1 MMVRRS
7 LRALVLA
14 TLTASTIAVSAQ
26 TPTVRYVYDEL
37 GRLVA
42 VIDQNGDAAV
52 YNYDAVGNLLSIT
65 RKSAGSV
72 AILEF
77 TPNSGPVGT
86 SVKLFGMGFSA
97 TPSQN
102 TVTFNGTA
110 ATVTSSTTTE
120 IVTSVPP
127 GATTGTISVT
137 TPSGS
142 ATSST
147 SFTVAASSA
156 PTISSLS
163 PTIGV
168 SGTSVTITGTNFQP
182 TTTRN
187 RVTFNVGHAQVAS
200 ATSTSIGTSVSPTS
214 TSGHI
219 TVATPYGSAV
229 SSADFFVP
237 PGTYTAADVLV
248 TDRMTAGTPKS
259 VTIGTANKIG
269 LVLFDGVSGHKVSL
283 KVSAGVVGSV
293 SIYDHHRQMIAT
305 TGSGASEAFI
315 DAITLPVTA
324 SYMVLVD
331 PSSTNTGTV
340 TLTLYDVV
348 DTTGTIAANAT
359 NVGVTTTT
367 PGQNGRLTFSGT
379 TNDRISL
386 KVSTGPSGS
395 VTILKPDGTALA
407 STSINVALTSF
418 IDTQTLAASGTYTVL
433 VDYTGTQTGTV
444 TLTMYSVP
452 ADASA
457 TITAGGSSVTL
468 GSTTPGQN
476 GAATFSGT
484 SGHRMCVWIT
494 GVSVASVTVSLKDPS
509 GATLSSQL
517 LTVLGGFIEPQTLSA
532 TGTHTIF
539 VDPAG
544 SNTGNVTLN
553 LYDTPADVTGSLTV
567 NGGGVGVTLSTPGQ
581 NGSYTF
587 SGTASQQVTVRI
599 TNSNIRT
606 PTNAVSTVT
615 VKLVRAN
622 GTVLTSTTSSGS
634 TFNLSTQTLPA
645 TETYTVV
652 IDPTNANSGSLTVA
666 VTNP

>member
-1 MMVRRS
+1 SIRAGWRSSCTPYARSMTSPLAQVSPINIRNGREMLLLLLQAHHRVCSLAIVVSSTACSNHPETAMMVRRS
-7 LRALVLA
+7 LRALVLSI
-14 TLTASTIAVSAQ
+14 LTASAIAASAQ

-65 RKSAGSV
+65 RKSSGRV

-86 SVKLFGMGFSA
+86 SVKLLGMGFSA

-110 ATVTSSTTTE
+110 ATVTSSTANE
-120 IVTSVPP
+120 IVTSVPS
-127 GATTGTISVT
+127 GATTGTIAVT

-147 SFTVAASSA
+147 SFMVAASSA
-156 PTISSLS
+156 PTISSIS
-163 PTIGV
+163 QTIGV
-168 SGTSVTITGTNFQP
+168 VGTAVTIAGTNFQ
-182 TTTRN
+182 TDTMRN

-200 ATSTSIGTSVSPTS
+200 ATSTSIGTTVSPTS
-214 TSGHI
+214 TSGHM

-229 SSADFFVP
+229 SSPDFFVP
-237 PGTYTAADVLV
+237 PGTYTASDVFV

-259 VTIGTANKIG
+259 VTVGTANKIG
-269 LVLFDGVSGHKVSL
+269 LVLFDGIAGHKVSL
-283 KVSAGVVGSV
+283 KVSAGVVGTV
-293 SIYDHHRQMIAT
+293 SIYDHHRQMIGT

-315 DAITLPVTA
+315 DALTLPATA

-331 PSSTNTGTV
+331 PSGTNTGSL

-348 DTTGTIAANAT
+348 DTLGTISANGS
-359 NVGVTTTT
+359 NVNVTTNT
-367 PGQNGRLTFSGT
+367 PGQNGRLTFSGS

-386 KVSTGPSGS
+386 KVSSGPSGS
-395 VTILKPDGTALA
+395 VSILKPDGTALG

-418 IDTQTLAASGTYTVL
+418 IDTQTLPSSGTYTVL
-433 VDYTGTQTGTV
+433 VDYSSTQTGTV
-444 TLTMYSVP
+444 TLTMYTVP
-452 ADASA
+452 ANASA

-468 GSTTPGQN
+468 SSTTPGQN

-494 GVSVASVTVSLKDPS
+494 GVSVSSVNVSLKDPR
-509 GATLSSQL
+509 GTVLGSQL
-517 LTVLGGFIEPQTLSA
+517 LTVLGGFIEPQTLS
-532 TGTHTIF
+532 TSGTHSIF
-539 VDPAG
+539 VDPVG
-544 SNTGNVTLN
+544 GNTGNVTLN
-553 LYDTPADVTGSLTV
+553 LYDTPADVSGTLTV

-581 NGSYTF
+581 NGAYTF
-587 SGTASQQVTVRI
+587 SGTASQQVT
-599 TNSNIRT
+599 
-606 PTNAVSTVT
+606 
-615 VKLVRAN
+615 
-622 GTVLTSTTSSGS
+622 
-634 TFNLSTQTLPA
+634 
-645 TETYTVV
+645 
-652 IDPTNANSGSLTVA
+652 
-666 VTNP
+666 